1 MIEAN
6 PHAMARVLDTRDGI
20 AEDRFDLAVQ
30 RTVDRSC
37 KVGAP
42 KGGEA
47 AVKWAPEYLGREAAA
62 RAAMPIHEAH
72 LPHLV
77 TQVPYLGEE
86 AHLFGDVV
94 ADAPE
99 VVHETAAAK

>member
-1 MIEAN
+1 
-6 PHAMARVLDTRDGI
+6 
-20 AEDRFDLAVQ
+20 
-30 RTVDRSC
+30 
-37 KVGAP
+37 
-42 KGGEA
+42 
-47 AVKWAPEYLGREAAA
+47 
-62 RAAMPIHEAH
+62 MPIHEAH

-99 VVHETAAAK
+99 VVHETAAAKLWRGLDEQYFMTGLSQPVSEGRTGDARPIDDNPHASLGRPNARLTRRGRSTKIIR